1 MLSKRLN
8 SQIIIYHF
16 ILFFSFSLSVN
27 YFFDLKFINYLAY
40 VFFHLTLI
48 YLVFYYFHFILF
60 FISFIYGIFF
70 DIFLIDNISPHLI
83 SFLFFIF
90 LFYFTRKYLFN
101 FSSTQISFIIII
113 IAFIMFIAEAIIANI
128 LFNYSINIKN
138 LGWLFVTTIV
148 IFFPFLILFS
158 RIDEF

>member
-1 MLSKRLN
+1 MFSKLR
-8 SQIIIYHF
+8 SSKSIIYHF

-27 YFFDLKFINYLAY
+27 YFVDLKFINYLAY

-128 LFNYSINIKN
+128 LFNYSINIEN
-138 LGWLFVTTIV
+138 LGWLFVTTIL

-158 RIDEF
+158 RIDKF